1 MGLFARME
9 TVIKSKMNK
18 VLNRM
23 EDPRET
29 LDYSYEKQLEL
40 LQNVKRGVAEVTTS
54 KKRLQLQRVKLML
67 NINKLEGQAKG
78 AVAANREDLARLAL
92 ERKAALVQQVEGIDR
107 EIEELEKQEEKLIAA
122 EERLSTKVE
131 IFRTR
136 KESIKAQ
143 YSAAE
148 AQVKVNESVTGISE
162 EMADIGLAIE
172 RAEDKTED
180 MKARADAIDELMEA
194 GTLQDL
200 TSGRDDV
207 DRELSKI
214 GVKSSVESELARL
227 KAETGKSPEKA
238 KIGEE
243 SKSAEEKGDSW
254 VIIRI
259 MGEGQYQASNALRSE
274 LNKIDDR
281 IVTLVEEGNA
291 VEFRRELKRLISMI
305 KEKAMPIDAKEI
317 VNSDII
323 VPPADMSFDEAK
335 AVFKKPGIIED

>member
-18 VLNRM
+18 VLNMM

-54 KKRLQLQRVKLML
+54 KKRLQLQRAKLMQ
-67 NINKLEGQAKG
+67 NTDKLEGQAKD
-78 AVAANREDLARLAL
+78 AIAANREDLARLAL

-107 EIEELEKQEEKLIAA
+107 EVIELEKQEEKLIAA
-122 EERLSTKVE
+122 EKRLSTKVE

-148 AQVKVNESVTGISE
+148 AQVKINESVTGISE
-162 EMADIGLAIE
+162 EMADVGLALE
-172 RAEDKTED
+172 RAENKTED
-180 MKARADAIDELMEA
+180 MKARAEAIDELMEA

-200 TSGRDDV
+200 TGGKDDI

-214 GVKSSVESELARL
+214 STQSNVESELSRL
-227 KAETGKSPEKA
+227 KAEAGKGPEKA

-243 SKSAEEKGDSW
+243 GKSAEEK
-254 VIIRI
+254 
-259 MGEGQYQASNALRSE
+259 
-274 LNKIDDR
+274 
-281 IVTLVEEGNA
+281 
-291 VEFRRELKRLISMI
+291 RE
-305 KEKAMPIDAKEI
+305 
-317 VNSDII
+317 V
-323 VPPADMSFDEAK
+323 
-335 AVFKKPGIIED
+335 